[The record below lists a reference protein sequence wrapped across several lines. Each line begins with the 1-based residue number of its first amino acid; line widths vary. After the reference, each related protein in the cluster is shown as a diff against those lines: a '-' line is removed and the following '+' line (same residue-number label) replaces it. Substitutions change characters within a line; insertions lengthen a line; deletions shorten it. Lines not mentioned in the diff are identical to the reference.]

1 MVTTD
6 NAAAEKIKKLEEA
19 IAKKKALLIREKG
32 RISEKE
38 RRAKVRK
45 LVELGGLADMAG
57 LIDSDRGFLLGVLL
71 EINDLSPTSARFQ
84 ELKTKGEALLK
95 ERKSSPKGD
104 QNK

>member
-6 NAAAEKIKKLEEA
+6 NAAAEKIKKLEET

-71 EINDLSPTSARFQ
+71 EVRDISPTSDKYQ
-84 ELKTKGEALLK
+84 ELKD
-95 ERKSSPKGD
+95 KGD
-104 QNK
+104 SVLNEREKARIKKNG